1 MAFSA
6 TVRDSAV
13 AEMNITPLVDV
24 MLVLLVIFMVSAPL
38 VSAPISASLPQAVLS
53 PVAIRPLQLQLT
65 VAADGSYRL
74 DDRPVAPV
82 QLWQRLED
90 ALVSD
95 LEAMLRVGADA
106 DADYQPVVTALA
118 QARRIGITR
127 ISVQP

>member
-6 TVRDSAV
+6 SVRDSAV

-38 VSAPISASLPQAVLS
+38 VSSPVTASLPQSVLR
-53 PVAIRPLQLQLT
+53 PATPTPLQLQLT

-74 DDRPVAPV
+74 DDRPLAPD
-82 QLWQRLED
+82 QLWERLED

-95 LEAMLRVGADA
+95 PQATLRVDA
-106 DADYQPVVTALA
+106 ESDAHYQKVVAALA
-118 QARRIGITR
+118 HARRIGITR
-127 ISVQP
+127 ISIQP

>member
-24 MLVLLVIFMVSAPL
+24 MLVLLVIFMVSTPL
-38 VSAPISASLPQAVLS
+38 VSRPISASLPQRATR
-53 PVAIRPLQLQLT
+53 AIPFTPLQLQLT

-74 DDRPVAPV
+74 DDRPLAPA
-82 QLWQRLED
+82 QLWQRLDD

-95 LEAMLRVGADA
+95 PRAMLRVMAEPE
-106 DADYQPVVTALA
+106 ADYQHVVTALA
-118 QARRIGITR
+118 QAREIGITA

>member
-6 TVRDSAV
+6 AVRDSAV

-38 VSAPISASLPQAVLS
+38 VSSPVSASLPQSVLR
-53 PVAIRPLQLQLT
+53 PVTPTPLQLQLT

-74 DDRPVAPV
+74 DDRPLAPD
-82 QLWQRLED
+82 QLWERLED

-95 LEAMLRVGADA
+95 PQATLRVDA
-106 DADYQPVVTALA
+106 ESDAHYQNVVTALA
-118 QARRIGITR
+118 HARRIGITR
-127 ISVQP
+127 ISIQP